1 MDYVKSNVETPTGN
15 LERTTQ
21 KMKTFALAAV
31 VALLA
36 TTAFA
41 APAGWSRPGGYY
53 DQVKGGSLSKPVGPC
68 SPTTPTLVDT
78 NGSEPG
84 GEVIRQCGKADIPVY
99 AQ

>member
-1 MDYVKSNVETPTGN
+1 
-15 LERTTQ
+15 
-21 KMKTFALAAV
+21 MKTFALAAV

-53 DQVKGGSLSKPVGPC
+53 DQVKAGSLSKPVGPC

>member
-1 MDYVKSNVETPTGN
+1 MEYVKSNVETPTGN

-53 DQVKGGSLSKPVGPC
+53 DQVKAGSLSKPVDACRPQ
-68 SPTTPTLVDT
+68 SPTLVDI

-84 GEVIRQCGKADIPVY
+84 GQFIVQCGKAPIPVY